1 MENVFWDCD
10 GERVIIE
17 TYLMKANNIKSP
29 EIVFQFQGFFV
40 VDVEELESPTL
51 RTSSESST
59 S

>member
-1 MENVFWDCD
+1 M
-10 GERVIIE
+10 
-17 TYLMKANNIKSP
+17 
-29 EIVFQFQGFFV
+29 GFVVSTVVADV